1 MHTAL
6 RWHTH
11 AQGRRAGLNDPL
23 SLSDCYKK
31 QLCLPSWLNCIM
43 SVMSPFFLPTIKSGA
58 SRQRRRAPVG
68 RLWYMQKR
76 GGEEWKQEHKG
87 EEHWTGWTTK
97 WCIRQEETRILYTHM
112 DKLPHI
118 FKDGSEFKCFLQ
130 QVSHVGAH
138 HFHSRMIVAAGADS
152 FAVMLLELLLTWAH
166 LHSSTSNGC

>member
-43 SVMSPFFLPTIKSGA
+43 SVMSPFSLPTITSGA
-58 SRQRRRAPVG
+58 SRQWRRAPVG
-68 RLWYMQKR
+68 RLRYTQKR
-76 GGEEWKQEHKG
+76 GGEEREQEHKG
-87 EEHWTGWTTK
+87 EQRWTGWTTK
-97 WCIRQEETRILYTHM
+97 WCIRQEETRILYILI

-118 FKDGSEFKCFLQ
+118 FMDGSEFKCHVLDTMTVAICCRSRFIC
-130 QVSHVGAH
+130 SHGAW
-138 HFHSRMIVAAGADS
+138 V
-152 FAVMLLELLLTWAH
+152 LLLTWAH
-166 LHSSTSNGC
+166 LPFSTSNGR